1 MKVKLLATKEAV
13 QKQAAMR
20 CAMLFALLGT
30 SYLLSA
36 AVPESGF
43 YVDPLRPGLGYAI
56 EVQGDKVGVVLYAH
70 HPDGSPEFY
79 VAGGDLEKR
88 NGAGGNE
95 GAVPEDH
102 YFQGTLYRANGG
114 FGLLDRTAFS
124 GDGFPPG
131 YEAVPIG
138 ELSFRFFV
146 PTQGSM
152 RIDVAT
158 PVAGIATGGVDRA
171 IIKMGFGFR
180 GIGQTPGLTSNA
192 CWHDLRGDWV
202 FAKTDD
208 VGAEPIRLTLDSLI
222 EDPEGANPCLDTR
235 AIKTYRDSRRGA
247 ELRCVSS
254 NNPSDF
260 ADGQL
265 RVQGCE
271 LREQGSTAV
280 TLSFWIADVT
290 YTRIVASSGPLQSA
304 AVGNVPRGVA
314 DFVGVKLD

>member
-1 MKVKLLATKEAV
+1 MDQKPKQRHSRRYSIDAARMMLLM
-13 QKQAAMR
+13 AA
-20 CAMLFALLGT
+20 FAGSKAL
-30 SYLLSA
+30 A

-56 EVQGDKVGVVLYAH
+56 EVQGDKVGIVLYAH

-79 VAGGDLEKR
+79 VAGGDLVKR

-95 GAVPEDH
+95 GAVPDDH
-102 YFQGTLYRANGG
+102 FFQGTLYRANGG
-114 FGLLDRTAFS
+114 FGLLERGAFS

-146 PTQGSM
+146 PTQGSL
-152 RIDVAT
+152 RIDVTT

-171 IIKMGFGFR
+171 ILKMGFGLG
-180 GIGQTPGLTSNA
+180 GIGQSPGWTSNA

-202 FAKTDD
+202 FASTRDA
-208 VGAEPIRLTLDSLI
+208 GAEPLRLTLDSI
-222 EDPEGANPCLDTR
+222 TEEPQGTDPCLGGR

-260 ADGQL
+260 PDGQL

-271 LREQGSTAV
+271 LREQGRAAV

-290 YTRIVASSGPLQSA
+290 YSRIVASSGPLQASA
-304 AVGNVPRGVA
+304 PGNYPRGVA
-314 DFVGVKLD
+314 DVIGVRIR